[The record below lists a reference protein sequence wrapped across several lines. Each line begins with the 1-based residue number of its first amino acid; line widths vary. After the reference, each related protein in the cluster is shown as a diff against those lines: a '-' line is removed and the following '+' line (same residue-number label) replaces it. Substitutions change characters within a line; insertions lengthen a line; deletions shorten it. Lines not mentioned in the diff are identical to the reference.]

1 MISWADEK
9 SKRNHQHLYGMKVLT
24 ALDTGWVHMGR
35 TIALK
40 LSPKEEQI
48 VRQLNKQGMTN
59 SELLRNALRQYFEYL
74 HQTTGLIAAEKTTSE
89 VRDDDAG
96 VVFQDSLRN
105 IINDVEEIR
114 SSLQKTQEEMHH
126 ETERIHQTLSELCI
140 DATVNQGS
148 PSLPKTEMFKDV
160 HDEID
165 TFLQHHTKQG
175 DIWKE
180 TF

>member
-1 MISWADEK
+1 
-9 SKRNHQHLYGMKVLT
+9 MKVLT

>member
-1 MISWADEK
+1 
-9 SKRNHQHLYGMKVLT
+9 MKVLT

-40 LSPKEEQI
+40 LSLKEEQI

-89 VRDDDAG
+89 ARDDDAG

-114 SSLQKTQEEMHH
+114 SSLQKTQDEMHH
-126 ETERIHQTLSELCI
+126 ETERIQQRLSELCI

-148 PSLPKTEMFKDV
+148 LSLPKTEMFRDV

-165 TFLQHHTKQG
+165 TFLQHQTKQG
-175 DIWKE
+175 DIWKK